1 MDADYL
7 LHFLELLQAV
17 AFIEAVMVQL
27 PNGTSA
33 AYGKTISKTVTT
45 GNKRVIGTR
54 TSSTHTSTTIKTFSN
69 LTTIRYTHST
79 VSSSSSNQ
87 TSSSYSTHGTKT
99 SLWLHT
105 TLSYTNPG
113 YISFYIESSNTTLDT
128 KIFPFTLYNT
138 AGRIFPNGT
147 EISRRKKSCPVR
159 PRAAQKR
166 CTIHNTK
173 CTIHSKM

>member
-1 MDADYL
+1 MDAGYL

-113 YISFYIESSNTTLDT
+113 YISFYIESSNTTLDA

-138 AGRIFPNGT
+138 AGAHFSIRDGNFPQ
-147 EISRRKKSCPVR
+147 KKIMPCPS
-159 PRAAQKR
+159 PRS
-166 CTIHNTK
+166 TK
-173 CTIHSKM
+173 TVHYSQR

>member
-45 GNKRVIGTR
+45 GNKRVTRTR
-54 TSSTHTSTTIKTFSN
+54 TSSTHSSTTIKTSSN
-69 LTTIRYTHST
+69 LTISRYTHST
-79 VSSSSSNQ
+79 VSSSSSSQ

-99 SLWLHT
+99 SLRLHT

-113 YISFYIESSNTTLDT
+113 YISFYIESSNTTLDA

-138 AGRIFPNGT
+138 AGAHFSKRDGNFPQ
-147 EISRRKKSCPVR
+147 KKSCPVR

-166 CTIHNTK
+166 CTIHNAK